1 MAERGQY
8 KTEEEKEMWMSVLN
22 SALMSSDSSGE
33 DEGEEVIA
41 VHPLP
46 WLSADVAAFKKKLD
60 DQTLQEKSPQARR
73 QMKRRV
79 IGRNSSRS
87 CPANLDLPA
96 CFLVE

>member
-1 MAERGQY
+1 MAERGQD
-8 KTEEEKEMWMSVLN
+8 KTEEEKEMWMSVIN

-60 DQTLQEKSPQARR
+60 DQTLQEKSRR

-79 IGRNSSRS
+79 IGCNSSRS